1 MRLFRPELIVRSLS
15 LIKYSGIISKF
26 KNNGFHKVKLPTVIN
41 LNLNVEL
48 ICIYVIS
55 NLEMSKQ
62 R

>member
-41 LNLNVEL
+41 LNLNVEF

-55 NLEMSKQ
+55 NL
-62 R
+62 